1 MAFDRGHRERRL
13 IFRTS
18 DGQHRTGVA
27 RRTRCCPDTGQPRTP
42 GGLRWGIRPCRCR
55 SCDARSHVTSELMDR
70 RSDGVGRVAPG
81 ECSMPVPRP
90 GVRRRSCLLGC
101 EARGRAQGPLIHPGD
116 HQARGKA
123 GRVNASKP
131 LMTPRNGQ
139 LRRWDEDRGD
149 RAWPLKVGASGD
161 RRDWTGRV
169 STAGPRGK
177 EGTQS
182 GRDSDVRNVEIPSGP
197 GAGCLVGR
205 P

>member
-1 MAFDRGHRERRL
+1 MRRVKYRRRGRRSRVVGEQVPGDDQDAVPDGEHGPVLAFLAERAQQVPVLRGEVGPGRAGGPGALGEHAASPVLPLRVRP
-13 IFRTS
+13 S
-18 DGQHRTGVA
+18 GA
-27 RRTRCCPDTGQPRTP
+27 CRRTRCCPGTARPRRP
-42 GGLRWGIRPCRCR
+42 GAPRWGTGSCPRR

-131 LMTPRNGQ
+131 LMTPRN
-139 LRRWDEDRGD
+139 
-149 RAWPLKVGASGD
+149 
-161 RRDWTGRV
+161 
-169 STAGPRGK
+169 
-177 EGTQS
+177 
-182 GRDSDVRNVEIPSGP
+182 
-197 GAGCLVGR
+197 
-205 P
+205 